1 MSANCIESD
10 TEIESWQPPVN
21 EENETRSSAQ
31 QRGLDRELL
40 IASREFAVEH
50 RGKSWWHLCST
61 LAAVLFFATVAGMTE
76 PLWLRTLASVL
87 TGLTLVRMF
96 ILYHDYQHNTILT
109 RSKLAKLILSVY
121 GNLMLTPP
129 SAWKHSHDHHHHHN
143 SKLFGTDLGS
153 FPIMTTENYR
163 KASKIERLGYRVAR
177 NPLVILMG
185 YFPVFLYGMCIYTAR
200 RDPRRHWDAFTSM
213 LLHFGFIAACCWF
226 SGWVTTTFVFLLP
239 TWIATCL
246 GTYLFYIQHN
256 FPDAKIRDGDEWS
269 YTNAALQSS
278 SYLEMGPVMHW
289 MTGNIGYHHV
299 HHLNAKIPFYRL
311 PEAMQALP
319 PLQDPKKTS
328 LKIRDI
334 IRCLQLKFW
343 DEGRDRLI
351 TYAELDAA

>member
-10 TEIESWQPPVN
+10 TEIESWQKPTTN
-21 EENETRSSAQ
+21 ENETRSSDQ
-31 QRGLDRELL
+31 QRALDRELL
-40 IASREFAVEH
+40 IASREFAVD
-50 RGKSWWHLCST
+50 RPLQSWWHLTST
-61 LAAVLFFATVAGMTE
+61 MCAVLFFAAVAG
-76 PLWLRTLASVL
+76 LGQAVWLRSLASIL

-109 RSKLAKLILSVY
+109 RSKLAKVILNVY

-143 SKLFGTDLGS
+143 SKLFGTDIGS
-153 FPIMTTENYR
+153 FPIMTSENYR
-163 KASKIERLGYRVAR
+163 KASLLDRLSYRIAR

-185 YFPVFLYGMCIYTAR
+185 YFPVFLYGMCIHTAH

-213 LLHFGFIAACCWF
+213 LLHFGFIAACWWF
-226 SGWVTTTFVFLLP
+226 TGWVTTAFVFLLP
-239 TWIATCL
+239 AWIATCI

-269 YTNAALQSS
+269 YTHAALQSS
-278 SYLEMGPVMHW
+278 SLLEMGPVMHW

-299 HHLNAKIPFYRL
+299 HHLNSKIPFYRL
-311 PEAMQALP
+311 PEAMKALE
-319 PLQDPKKTS
+319 PLQQPKKTS

-334 IRCLQLKFW
+334 IDCLQLKFW
-343 DEGRDRLI
+343 DEEQDRLI
-351 TYAELDAA
+351 TYAEFKAL